1 LTVVVSL
8 TGVTPPA
15 RYDGLPWTT
24 ARIQEAATAA
34 GSYTQIEA
42 VTLNPVD
49 SDPSDPLS
57 RDFTST
63 LGTAASQFYR
73 VIFRDA
79 AGFDSPASPVVQ
91 NTTATTAYATADQL
105 SPLIHLNRATPTT
118 DQAAAMTRV
127 LLAAAGEINAEIGRT
142 SLAGWEL
149 ALATEVNLERAVEH
163 WKQAETSFGIV
174 GLGDGTV
181 GFTATDSWRRH
192 AEKLAPLK
200 RSWGV
205 A

>member
-105 SPLIHLNRATPTT
+105 SPLIQIARRRRRSRQ
-118 DQAAAMTRV
+118 QAMNRV
-127 LLAAAGEINAEIGRT
+127 LLAAAGEINSEIGRT

-149 ALATEVNLERAVEH
+149 ALARRS
-163 WKQAETSFGIV
+163 TSSARLSIGSRRRRRSGSSGWV
-174 GLGDGTV
+174 TGCRVTPPR
-181 GFTATDSWRRH
+181 DSWDRH
-192 AEKLAPLK
+192 AHKLAPLK